1 MAVPRVGTVS
11 ASCQRVGWPWD
22 SPCGAGV
29 LGWPPRRAEH
39 WGAAL
44 GCRVGAWH
52 GQLGSGGNRGF
63 VAPVAPM
70 CFPFVTAFTCQTG
83 FHHACSQL
91 GTRHRKLLLGQGQ
104 AVLTPVPAALS
115 GAGVANRAGLG
126 SELALRAG
134 AVPVEPRPAG
144 PGTVR
149 GSVALGGR
157 AREQLV
163 LVCKN
168 TEGFFFFFLA
178 VFCRQQQGSV
188 NIRLSQQASRSL
200 LAERDRRRG
209 EITVHVWSYRS

>member
-1 MAVPRVGTVS
+1 MYVAVPRDGTVS
-11 ASCQRVGWPWD
+11 ASCRRVEWAWD
-22 SPCGAGV
+22 SPRGAGV

-52 GQLGSGGNRGF
+52 GQLGSAGNHGF
-63 VAPVAPM
+63 VALVAPVR
-70 CFPFVTAFTCQTG
+70 FPFVTAFKCQTG
-83 FHHACSQL
+83 FHRAHSQL

-115 GAGVANRAGLG
+115 GAGVANRASLG
-126 SELALRAG
+126 SELALRTG

-149 GSVALGGR
+149 GSVALEGR
-157 AREQLV
+157 ARERLV

-168 TEGFFFFFLA
+168 TEVGFFFSWQCFAGSSKA
-178 VFCRQQQGSV
+178 V
-188 NIRLSQQASRSL
+188 
-200 LAERDRRRG
+200 
-209 EITVHVWSYRS
+209 